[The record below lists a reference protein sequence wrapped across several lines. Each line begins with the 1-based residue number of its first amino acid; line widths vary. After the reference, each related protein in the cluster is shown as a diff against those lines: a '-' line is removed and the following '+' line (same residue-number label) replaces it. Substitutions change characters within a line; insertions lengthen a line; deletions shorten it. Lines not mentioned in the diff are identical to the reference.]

1 MRLDPDYSVIMFLFQ
16 TSFEKRQAM
25 FSSEKIVLPRTV
37 NLRFQKELNGQR
49 ALAAAERLLAYRR

>member
-1 MRLDPDYSVIMFLFQ
+1 LPGEMRLDPDYSV
-16 TSFEKRQAM
+16 FEKRQAM
-25 FSSEKIVLPRTV
+25 FSSAKIVLPRTV

>member
-1 MRLDPDYSVIMFLFQ
+1 MRLDPDYSV
-16 TSFEKRQAM
+16 FEKRQAM
-25 FSSEKIVLPRTV
+25 FSSAKIVLPRTV